1 MISKTRLFVGSLPYK
16 YTESELLKMFV
27 REGKVIDVRIIKN
40 KWGRSRGMGYVQFE
54 NEIDA
59 QNAKNNMHGLAV
71 GDLKIIVDFAKD
83 DPALTEEGIKKHE
96 EAEIKK
102 QKPVFRPQKN
112 HQRQSVFESRNFG
125 SKIGKKFASR
135 NKGK

>member
-1 MISKTRLFVGSLPYK
+1 MTSKTRLFVGSLPYK

-59 QNAKNNMHGLAV
+59 QNAKNNIHGMAV

-83 DPALTEEGIKKHE
+83 DPALSAEGIKKHQ
-96 EAEIKK
+96 EAELKK
-102 QKPVFRPQKN
+102 KKPVFRPQAN
-112 HQRQSVFESRNFG
+112 HQRQSVFESRHFG
-125 SKIGKKFASR
+125 SKVGKKFASR
-135 NKGK
+135 NRK